1 VSAAQQPGIAAFRD
15 PVRSEAELRSI
26 VPAPTRYA
34 YRKQLDHLDGHCRAL
49 IEAAPLV
56 FVATS
61 DADGR
66 CDVSPRGGPPGW
78 VRMLD
83 SRRVALPEAPGNRRL
98 DSLGNV
104 LATGWAALLFVVP
117 GRNETLRVQ
126 GPATVTRDPDLL
138 ATIPLAGRLAPLA
151 LGVEAEEVFTHCGK
165 AFMRSGAWDP
175 TAWPA
180 VDDLPSPAEVLRDH
194 VADGSTLAEVAG
206 QMQESYTQRMW

>member
-1 VSAAQQPGIAAFRD
+1 VSAFEKPDIGAFRD
-15 PVRSEAELRSI
+15 PVRSEAELRSL

-34 YRKQLDHLDGHCRAL
+34 YRKQLDHLDEHCRAL
-49 IEAAPLV
+49 IEATPLV

-61 DADGR
+61 DSNGR

-83 SRRVALPEAPGNRRL
+83 SRRVVLPEAPGNRRL

-104 LATGWAALLFVVP
+104 LATGWAALLFVIP
-117 GRNETLRVQ
+117 RRNETLRVQ
-126 GPATVTRDPDLL
+126 GPATVTRDPELL
-138 ATIPLAGRLAPLA
+138 ATVPLAGRVPPVA

-175 TAWPA
+175 TAWP
-180 VDDLPSPAEVLRDH
+180 DGEDLPTPAEVLRAH
-194 VADGSTLAEVAG
+194 VADGSTVAEVAG
-206 QMQESYTQRMW
+206 QIEESYTQRMW